1 MSGPTWTTVT
11 ITRTIEIE
19 CRVAHVPGVRET
31 FHDPGEPEEFW
42 VETDDGQPGH
52 GVDGNGQNIELDAH
66 EIEEAIKASIK
77 QNREAAAEA
86 EAHARPYARGEWT

>member
-1 MSGPTWTTVT
+1 MSPTWTTVT

-52 GVDGNGQNIELDAH
+52 GDDGNGQNKIFNQTAK
-66 EIEEAIKASIK
+66 EAGQCGI
-77 QNREAAAEA
+77 QLFDLVNAAA
-86 EAHARPYARGEWT
+86 